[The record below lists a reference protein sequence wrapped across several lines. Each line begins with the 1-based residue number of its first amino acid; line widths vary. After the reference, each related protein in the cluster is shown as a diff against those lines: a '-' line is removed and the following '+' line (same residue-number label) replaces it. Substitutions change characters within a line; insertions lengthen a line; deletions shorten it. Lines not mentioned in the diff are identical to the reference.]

1 MNNQPRRMLQQ
12 EGSSVQF
19 SAFEVSA
26 ASHHVACMRRSR
38 SENSKCRALQVVFGR
53 THVMHPDNRSKSAVV
68 PLDDFV
74 APGVNTMHDSMRQ
87 KLIDAPY
94 EAELDLQD
102 ITVGIAFG
110 VQYGQLDSACG
121 KQS

>member
-1 MNNQPRRMLQQ
+1 
-12 EGSSVQF
+12 
-19 SAFEVSA
+19 
-26 ASHHVACMRRSR
+26 
-38 SENSKCRALQVVFGR
+38 
-53 THVMHPDNRSKSAVV
+53 MHPDNRSKSAVV